1 VTTEDAKETVLRTL
15 RTIAPEIE
23 PEHGD
28 PAADL
33 RDEVDLDS
41 MDFLNL
47 VLGVSREVGVEI
59 PESDYP
65 RLRSLDG
72 WVAYLAERA
81 PGG

>member
-23 PEHGD
+23 PEHVD

-72 WVAYLAERA
+72 WAAYLAERA